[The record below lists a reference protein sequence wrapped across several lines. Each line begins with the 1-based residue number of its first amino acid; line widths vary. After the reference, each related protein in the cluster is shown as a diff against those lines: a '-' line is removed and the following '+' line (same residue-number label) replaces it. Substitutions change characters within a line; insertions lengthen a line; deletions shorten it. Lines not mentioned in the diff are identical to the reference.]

1 LWREIWQL
9 DRFQDG
15 CGGTSGSWVMDVVCR
30 RPNSCEALV
39 LAFYLSIQGA
49 FFCLWYGYILLYII
63 LGYEKK
69 SKKAIFNIY
78 YYIIIVVYKIRKN
91 SSEKSIED

>member
-1 LWREIWQL
+1 
-9 DRFQDG
+9 
-15 CGGTSGSWVMDVVCR
+15 MDVVCR

-69 SKKAIFNIY
+69 IKEGYF
-78 YYIIIVVYKIRKN
+78 
-91 SSEKSIED
+91 